1 MLRRLALVT
10 LLLAASAE
18 AEVVT
23 HRFWVATDSTGTRHQ
38 AAFFYV
44 CDTQVELPAAATE
57 GDQAWAVDTN
67 KFFVWDG
74 AAWLEIGA
82 GGGGAPAT
90 AQYWVGAADATLSAE
105 HNLGTLSTGLVIN
118 TAGTPSA
125 YAGTSC
131 TNQFPRSLSDVGA
144 ATCASVASTD
154 LAITGT
160 TCTNQF
166 ISALSSTAAGT
177 CTTATLA
184 GAQFANQGTTTTLLH
199 GNAAGNPSWGAVDL
213 TNDTSSVLPLAKLTD
228 DGSGTAGNC
237 LLSGS
242 FVSDP
247 AWGACPGGG
256 GGLSY
261 AQVAAAALAGF

>member
-1 MLRRLALVT
+1 MLRRLALAA
-10 LLLAASAE
+10 LLSAVGAE
-18 AEVVT
+18 AEVVA
-23 HRFWVATDSTGTRHQ
+23 HRFWIAADTTGTRHQ

-44 CDTQVELPAAATE
+44 CDTQVELPATATE
-57 GDQAWAVDTN
+57 GDQAWAADTD

-82 GGGGAPAT
+82 GGGGTTPT
-90 AQYWVGAADATLSAE
+90 
-105 HNLGTLSTGLVIN
+105 GTGFRHV
-118 TAGTPSA
+118 TAGA
-125 YAGTSC
+125 E
-131 TNQFPRSLSDVGA
+131 DA
-144 ATCASVASTD
+144 A
-154 LAITGT
+154 
-160 TCTNQF
+160 
-166 ISALSSTAAGT
+166 SALVTLTDAAHV
-177 CTTATLA
+177 A
-184 GAQFANQGTTTTLLH
+184 ANQGTTTTVLH
-199 GNAAGNPSWGAVDL
+199 GNAAGQASFAAVDL

-242 FVSDP
+242 FGSDP